1 MSRAL
6 RERIARLER
15 QRDRRPFPRVIFGI
29 YDKEDADIIGFAG
42 DRAGTRI
49 DVMRLAG
56 EPLEAC
62 EARAWELVGSPSL
75 FTLYSP
81 ASARQSSVAA
91 PAHAP
96 APEPA
101 PVDPFALAGV
111 GKRASRQQLIQM
123 GVIPVPPERLV

>member
-6 RERIARLER
+6 KERIARLER

-29 YDKEDADIIGFAG
+29 YDKEDTNIIGFAG
-42 DRAGTRI
+42 ERAGNRI
-49 DVMRLAG
+49 DVMRVAG
-56 EPLEAC
+56 EPLAAC

-75 FTLYSP
+75 FALYSP
-81 ASARQSSVAA
+81 ASARQSDVPA

-101 PVDPFALAGV
+101 PIDPFALAGI
-111 GKRASRQQLIQM
+111 GKRASRQQLIEM
-123 GVIPVPPERLV
+123 GAIPVPPERLI